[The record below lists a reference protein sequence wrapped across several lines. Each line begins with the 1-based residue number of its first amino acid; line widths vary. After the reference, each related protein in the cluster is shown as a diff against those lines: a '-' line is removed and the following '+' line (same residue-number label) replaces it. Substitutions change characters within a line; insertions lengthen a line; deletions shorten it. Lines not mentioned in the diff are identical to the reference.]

1 MLGSMKLT
9 TLSSKNRSGYLDLLN
24 YVQTDPPTTPTIV
37 CWANNAWSC
46 VRIGSGVQT
55 DVTTPNTVGTCGASW
70 EGYNL

>member
-9 TLSSKNRSGYLDLLN
+9 TLSSKNRSGHLDLLN
-24 YVQTDPPTTPTIV
+24 YVQTDATTPNIV
-37 CWANNAWSC
+37 CWANIAWSC

-55 DVTTPNTVGTCGASW
+55 DVATPNTVGTCGASW

>member
-24 YVQTDPPTTPTIV
+24 YVQTDPATPTIV

>member
-1 MLGSMKLT
+1 MLESMKLT
-9 TLSSKNRSGYLDLLN
+9 TLSSKNRSGFLDLLN
-24 YVQTDPPTTPTIV
+24 YVQTDVATSNFV
-37 CWANNAWSC
+37 CWTNNASSC

>member
-1 MLGSMKLT
+1 MLESMKLT

-24 YVQTDPPTTPTIV
+24 YVQTDVATPNFV
-37 CWANNAWSC
+37 CWANNASSC

-55 DVTTPNTVGTCGASW
+55 DVTTSNTVGTCGASW

>member
-1 MLGSMKLT
+1 MLGSTKLT

-24 YVQTDPPTTPTIV
+24 YVQTDPTTPTIV
-37 CWANNAWSC
+37 CWANNAWSY